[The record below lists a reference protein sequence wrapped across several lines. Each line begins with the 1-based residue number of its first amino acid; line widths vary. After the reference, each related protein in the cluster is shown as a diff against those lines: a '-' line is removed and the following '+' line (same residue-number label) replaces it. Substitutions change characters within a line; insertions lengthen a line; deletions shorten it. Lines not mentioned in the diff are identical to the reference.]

1 VWLYSIIDAHAILFE
16 DSWRGDVRQRKIF
29 ERFQG
34 IARLL
39 VCEEM
44 ALGLTMIARV
54 KDYVGDSS
62 DS

>member
-1 VWLYSIIDAHAILFE
+1 VWLYSIIDAHAILYE
-16 DSWRGDVRQRKIF
+16 DSWRGNVRQRKIF

-44 ALGLTMIARV
+44 A
-54 KDYVGDSS
+54 
-62 DS
+62 